1 VYATGMGDE
10 GGEGRVVVLVGS
22 EEIRACDRGSL
33 LPISRIGTSADSASN
48 YEQTSIRCSRLLYHL
63 RSLRTVQRE
72 RLQPLP
78 ISPFTSAL
86 VHPSNPASSISTH
99 PHDY

>member
-1 VYATGMGDE
+1 MYATGMGDE
-10 GGEGRVVVLVGS
+10 GGEGRVIVLVGS
-22 EEIRACDRGSL
+22 EEIRVYDRGSL

-63 RSLRTVQRE
+63 RSLRIVQRE

-78 ISPFTSAL
+78 TSPFTSVL
-86 VHPSNPASSISTH
+86 VHQSNLVSSISTR
-99 PHDY
+99 PHDH